1 MTAPRSDL
9 PAQNPPPSP
18 ATDAALAAR
27 ILIETESVLC
37 RPDAPFTFTSGRISP
52 VYVDVRRLIAFPR
65 ARARLMAMAE
75 DLLVHTAGAEAFDVV
90 AGGETA
96 GIPYAAFLAERLG
109 LPMCYV
115 RKKPKGF
122 GRDARIE
129 GNLRAGQRAL
139 LVEDLATDGGSKLSF
154 VEALREAGA
163 EVAHC
168 FVVFHYGIF
177 PESVESLAAA
187 GVQLHA
193 LATWRD
199 VIEEI
204 DRAGYFP
211 SEQLDEVR
219 SFLID
224 PKGWSET
231 RGGT

>member
-1 MTAPRSDL
+1 MPDPMTD
-9 PAQNPPPSP
+9 PAAADP
-18 ATDAALAAR
+18 ALAALAAR
-27 ILIETESVLC
+27 ILLETEAVLC

-65 ARARLMAMAE
+65 ARRRLMAMAE
-75 DLLVHTAGAEAFDVV
+75 DLLARACGTEAFDVV

-129 GNLRAGQRAL
+129 GALAPGQRVL

-154 VEALREAGA
+154 VEALRAAGA
-163 EVAHC
+163 RVEHC

-177 PESVESLAAA
+177 PQSVVSLEKA
-187 GVQLHA
+187 GVALHA
-193 LATWRD
+193 LATWHD
-199 VIEEI
+199 VIAEI
-204 DRAGYFP
+204 DRAGAFTP
-211 SEQLDEVR
+211 EQIDDIR
-219 SFLID
+219 AFLID
-224 PKGWSET
+224 PDDWSAK
-231 RGGT
+231 RGGEV